1 MAIKMT
7 ETRIKDRINSLKT
20 NLEENGKLISKW
32 ERKLRKISK

>member
-7 ETRIKDRINSLKT
+7 ETRIINRINSLKT
-20 NLEENGKLISKW
+20 NSEENGKLIKKW

>member
-7 ETRIKDRINSLKT
+7 KERVEGRIKSLKT
-20 NLEENGKLISKW
+20 NSEENEKLIRKW

>member
-7 ETRIKDRINSLKT
+7 EIRIKDRINSLKT
-20 NLEENGKLISKW
+20 NSEENGKLISKW